1 MGESRSA
8 GAASSSA
15 GEAFY
20 RSGAFWTAR
29 QRQANRIHEISYRA
43 CFKPQLPAYFIER
56 FTDRGD
62 VVHDPFM
69 GRGTTPVEAA
79 LRGRIPYGSDINPLS
94 RALVEPR
101 INPPSIGAI
110 SARLRGVPWRDFR
123 DIEHEE
129 LLVFYHPDT
138 LRRIEGLRRWLA
150 KRKEA
155 GELDKADRWI
165 RMAAISRLTGHSS
178 GFFSVYTMPP
188 NQAVSPARQ
197 KKINERRGQT
207 PPFRDVPRLIAK
219 KSKVLLSRERPEAR
233 ESLFLTRPSSETPE
247 IPDASVALT
256 VTSPPFLNIV
266 DYASDNW
273 LRCWFLG
280 IDPAAIPV
288 TQRRRADEWQGFVRD
303 AFVELARITRPGGRV
318 AFEVG
323 EARNGALRLD
333 DYVLKAVDGL
343 PFDAL
348 GVLVNQHEFTKTSNC
363 WGVSNNQKGV
373 NSNRVVL
380 LKRQ

>member
-1 MGESRSA
+1 MRESGAA
-8 GAASSSA
+8 GAPSSPTD
-15 GEAFY
+15 EAFY

-43 CFKPQLPAYFIER
+43 CFKPQLPAYFIEK

-79 LRGRIPYGSDINPLS
+79 LRGRIPYGSDVNPLS

-110 SARLRGVPWRDFR
+110 AARLRDIPWRDFQ
-123 DIEHEE
+123 DIERED

-150 KRKEA
+150 KREEA
-155 GELDKADRWI
+155 GELDKADLWI

-188 NQAVSPARQ
+188 NQAVRPARQ
-197 KKINERRGQT
+197 KKINEKRGQT

-219 KSKVLLSRERPEAR
+219 KSKVLLSQERPEAR
-233 ESLFLTRPSSETPE
+233 ESLFLTRPSSDTPE
-247 IPDASVALT
+247 IPDASVGLT

-280 IDPAAIPV
+280 VEPAAVPV
-288 TQRRRADEWQGFVRD
+288 TQCRRVDEWRGFVRG
-303 AFVELARITRPGGRV
+303 AFVELARITRPGGHV

-323 EARNGALRLD
+323 ETRNGALRLD

-348 GVLVNQHEFTKTSNC
+348 GALVNQHEFTKTSNC
-363 WGVSNNQKGV
+363 WGISNNEKGV

-380 LKRQ
+380 LKRK